1 MRDFFST
8 ARAAQFSGVKHTYHE
23 TVDKGH
29 GRIEV
34 RRHWLSPVL
43 TGLAR
48 GQRWKGLKALGLVES
63 ERIIG
68 IRSINRVL
76 ADRRLSDEGWHGRA
90 RRARSSV
97 ASRLGPG

>member
-1 MRDFFST
+1 M
-8 ARAAQFSGVKHTYHE
+8 
-23 TVDKGH
+23 DKGH

-34 RRHWLSPVL
+34 RRHSLSPVL

-68 IRSINRVL
+68 AKVSVEQRYYICSFDPGVL
-76 ADRRLSDEGWHGRA
+76 VFADAVRRHWGIENSFHWVLDM
-90 RRARSSV
+90 SV
-97 ASRLGPG
+97 PQQAA